1 MSSGYMYDVFRLHEV
16 KSKVASKL
24 ESVCTVGNLFFLGS
38 ADGRIT
44 VYAVK
49 RNAGGAFD
57 PANTVHIQT
66 TKYKLPIK
74 QMIPIPDK
82 KLMLVMCGEQVILHQ
97 LLEMETDQASQAN
110 QYGNTQTEKMKEIG
124 PVRNGKDVIAMHLKK
139 ERGAYFLV
147 LVQKK
152 KAMVLEYKDD
162 KGEFIMVRDG
172 LALPEGIKS
181 VNWSGKNLMLGFRK
195 EYVLLNTYDR
205 DAETT
210 SLFPTGKSGTPAV
223 CNLDPFPELVVG
235 EDNTGVR
242 VFLDG
247 QPSAQCGIVWA
258 SLPSAMGFF
267 HPYVLS
273 IHDSSSIEVRNPF
286 NLSGRGSQA
295 LCQTISI
302 KHVDKLSIRQVVDF
316 DTPKPD
322 ARTDPNA
329 FRKDIIVAV
338 NASNSVFL
346 LEMIPIREQA
356 LSLAAG
362 KAFEASLDLC
372 KLCPNEIPQ
381 LTLQSIKLNFGMHLF
396 SKKEFVD
403 AIKRFQE
410 ADADPKF
417 VISLFPNF
425 LPEYVQR
432 QWKNPVKVKSG
443 LETRELVD
451 CLREALTALV
461 TYLVGLR
468 KPPEVELTSLPVT
481 DEGMSQVSIDT
492 ALVRC
497 FVFLDKEGDLLKF
510 LSGPNWC
517 VIDDCEGFLKE
528 KGQWVALVQ
537 LWKAKRNHDQA
548 LHLLFTL
555 GACGTAN
562 PTTELRPTLQGQP
575 VVNLIAT
582 MLKDGGLPKRGV
594 MLTQAEIERKLSK
607 VVDGDDENYHKLL
620 NQAIG
625 IYTTIAYLQQLDCK
639 KKLEKEYI
647 ESYCGW
653 ILANVDPI
661 FALKIFLDSQSK
673 HDDNDV
679 VKLLLSLHEPGLVS
693 ATLRVSKYLE
703 LILGDSCNAYK
714 DRDIHN
720 DRARF
725 LIELIQEERRPEDM
739 RATESQTKLFQFL
752 QKSEYYDQTQ
762 VVQWLQAQGYG
773 KSFAKERAV
782 LYHRMKAHAAAIDMY
797 LNETNSMEDAK
808 RYATMVSQDDEDAFK
823 ILLQHLLRPQDP
835 KVPVRLKEA
844 LEVINTCEGVDAQSA
859 LPMLP
864 ENTSVAELADFL
876 KNALRGVHSRRR
888 SGEVYVNTL
897 KSRLRQNQVAAV
909 RAKSRY
915 VVVDNDTLCAECS
928 KKIRSDT
935 VFARFPNG
943 VIVHQ
948 ACLEDEHVCPIS
960 HRDFRTGVETLL

>member
-1 MSSGYMYDVFRLHEV
+1 MYDVFRLHEV
-16 KSKVASKL
+16 KSKIASKL
-24 ESVCTVGNLFFLGS
+24 ESVCTLGNLFFLGS

-44 VYAVK
+44 VYSVK
-49 RNAGGAFD
+49 RNAGGGFD

-66 TKYKLPIK
+66 TKYKLPIR
-74 QMIPIPDK
+74 QMIPIPEK
-82 KLMLVMCGEQVILHQ
+82 KLMIVMCGEQAVLHQ
-97 LLEMETDQASQAN
+97 LLDLDTDPSLVGN
-110 QYGNTQTEKMKEIG
+110 QYGSTQVEKMKEIG
-124 PVRNGKDVIAMHLKK
+124 PIRNAKDLVAMQLKK
-139 ERGAYFLV
+139 ERGSYFLV
-147 LVQKK
+147 IVQKK

-162 KGEFIMVRDG
+162 KAEFIMVRDG

-210 SLFPTGKSGTPAV
+210 SLFPTGKSGVPAV

-235 EDNTGVR
+235 EDSTGVR
-242 VFLDG
+242 VALDG
-247 QPSAQCGIVWA
+247 SPSAQCGIVWA

-267 HPYVLS
+267 HPYILS

-286 NLSGRGSQA
+286 NLAGRGSQA

-302 KHVDKLSIRQVVDF
+302 KHVDKLSIRQIVDF
-316 DTPKPD
+316 DAVKPD

-329 FRKDIIVAV
+329 FRRDIIVAV

-346 LEMIPIREQA
+346 LEMIPLREQA

-362 KAFEASLDLC
+362 KAFEASLELC

-381 LTLQSIKLNFGMHLF
+381 PTLQSIKLNFGMHLF
-396 SKKEFVD
+396 SKKDFPE
-403 AIKRFQE
+403 AIRKFQE

-425 LPEYVQR
+425 LPEFVQR

-443 LETRELVD
+443 LETRELIE
-451 CLREALTALV
+451 CLKDALTALM
-461 TYLVGLR
+461 TYLVTLR
-468 KPPEVELTSLPVT
+468 KPPEVELTTLPST
-481 DEGMSQVSIDT
+481 DEGMTMVSIDT

-497 FVFLDKEGDLLKF
+497 FVLLDKETELIKF
-510 LSGPNWC
+510 MSAPNWC
-517 VIDDCEGFLKE
+517 ALEDTELFLRE

-555 GACGTAN
+555 GSCGTASA
-562 PTTELRPTLQGQP
+562 TSELRPALQGQQIVS
-575 VVNLIAT
+575 VVAN

-594 MLTQAEIERKLSK
+594 MLTQLEIERKLLK
-607 VVDGDDENYHKLL
+607 IVDSDEDTFQKLF

-639 KKLEKEYI
+639 KKLEKEFI

-653 ILANVDPI
+653 ILANIDPI
-661 FALKIFLDSQSK
+661 YSLKIFLDSQGK
-673 HDDNDV
+673 HDEHDV
-679 VKLLLSLHEPGLVS
+679 VKLLLSLHEPGLIT

-703 LILGDSCNAYK
+703 MVLGDSCNSVK
-714 DRDIHN
+714 DRELHN

-739 RATESQTKLFQFL
+739 RVTESQTKLFQFL
-752 QKSEYYDQTQ
+752 QKSEYYDQAQ
-762 VVQWLQAQGYG
+762 VVQWLQAQGFG

-782 LYHRMKAHAAAIDMY
+782 LYQRMKAHAAAIDMY
-797 LNETNSMEDAK
+797 LNETGSMEDAK
-808 RYATMVSQDDEDAFK
+808 RYATTVSLEDEDAFK
-823 ILLQHLLRPQDP
+823 ILLQHLLRPTDAKTP
-835 KVPVRLKEA
+835 IRLKEA

-864 ENTSVAELADFL
+864 DETSVADLADFL
-876 KNALRGVHSRRR
+876 KNALRTVHCKRR
-888 SGEVYVNTL
+888 SSEVYANGL
-897 KSRLRQNQVAAV
+897 KSCLRQSQVAAV
-909 RAKSRY
+909 RAKGRY

-948 ACLEDEHVCPIS
+948 ACLEDEHVCPIT
-960 HRDFRTGVETLL
+960 HKDFRTGVETLLV